1 MRWPTKGRC
10 NHPTRHPWGEIRSFP
25 HPRKQQIPSAYKP
38 TRNTPALA
46 PASPLEELPPHF
58 QAGSPGKQQLSCTP
72 AHTRVHVC
80 PLTRSR
86 SLQGCRQRPLPGR
99 AAAPAFPCAV
109 IYFTVVLFKGVTHLA
124 GSQLPG
130 PVPSPSPTATGTA
143 SFPHPLPF
151 AGAGGHTQGCTRLR
165 RCCLALG
172 DVGDPWDN
180 PPGTWSLLCFTL
192 QRFMGLLGCLE
203 PGHLG
208 PLFAGGVLTSGLH
221 PSLIHISP
229 PKRGPPGPSGI
240 WGCS

>member
-10 NHPTRHPWGEIRSFP
+10 NHPTRHPWGEIGSCP

-38 TRNTPALA
+38 TRNTAALA

-86 SLQGCRQRPLPGR
+86 SSQGCRQRPLPGR

-130 PVPSPSPTATGTA
+130 PMPSPSPTATGTA

-151 AGAGGHTQGCTRLR
+151 AGGGQTHT
-165 RCCLALG
+165 
-172 DVGDPWDN
+172 
-180 PPGTWSLLCFTL
+180 
-192 QRFMGLLGCLE
+192 
-203 PGHLG
+203 
-208 PLFAGGVLTSGLH
+208 GLH
-221 PSLIHISP
+221 QAPTLLS
-229 PKRGPPGPSGI
+229 GPSGRWRPLGQPTGDLVPALCHSQEVYGAAGVSGARTPGSPLC
-240 WGCS
+240 WGGSNIRSPSFTYSHLTS